1 MGEIIRVGRVSDVNY
16 QEGTISVYYE
26 DKTSAVTSF
35 MPSLSNGEYNM
46 PSVGQMVVVAHLS
59 NDTTNAV
66 VLGTIW
72 NQGNQP
78 TSSGKDVFGKDLTS
92 TTRLEAQNGDI
103 ILTTSQGKLSI
114 NDLMNR
120 LDDLETSEEGGE

>member
-78 TSSGKDVFGKDLTS
+78 SNSGKDVFVKDLTS

-103 ILTTSQGKLSI
+103 ILTRSQGRLSI

-120 LDDLETSEEGGE
+120 LGDLESSEEGGE

>member
-16 QEGTISVYYE
+16 REGTISVYYE

-35 MPSLSNGEYNM
+35 MPSLANGEYNM

-78 TSSGKDVFGKDLTS
+78 VSSGKDVFGKDLTS

-120 LDDLETSEEGGE
+120 LGDLETSEEGGE